1 MTTEKNSIV
10 QDSVI
15 CSDFPLF
22 NLGSVVAT
30 HGAIDL
36 LKQHKVDAEPML
48 WRHQHGDFGTVCLE
62 DVQANLEAIKY
73 GSRVLS
79 AYLVGDQQ
87 MWIITEADRSSTT
100 FLLPSEY

>member
-10 QDSVI
+10 QASII
-15 CSDFPLF
+15 CSDHPLF

-30 HGAIDL
+30 HGALDL
-36 LKQHKVDAEPML
+36 LSQNEVTPETLL
-48 WRHQHGDFGTVCLE
+48 WRHQHGDFGTVCPE

-79 AYLVGDQQ
+79 AYLVGNQQ
-87 MWIITEADRSSTT
+87 LWIITEADRSSTT